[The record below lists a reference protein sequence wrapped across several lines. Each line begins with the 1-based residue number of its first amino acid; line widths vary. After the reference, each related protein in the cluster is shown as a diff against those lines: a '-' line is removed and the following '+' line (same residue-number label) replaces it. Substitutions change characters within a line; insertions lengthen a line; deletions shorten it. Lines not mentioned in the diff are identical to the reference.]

1 MQPIDGV
8 WDCGNQFLKHICFR
22 LNILGF
28 LRFEEMPSTMV
39 CRFRQKRLDYVPG
52 QGQQGTKMINEAE
65 KDPQHNIIIKGAR
78 VHNLKNMDVAI
89 PKNKL
94 VVVTGMSGSG
104 KSSLAFDTL
113 YAEGQRRYVESL
125 SAYARQFLGR
135 MNKPDVDYI
144 KGIAPAIAIEQKVI
158 TSNPRSTV
166 GTSTEIYDYL
176 KLLFSRIGKTIS
188 PVSGG
193 IVKKD
198 TVTDVINFVM
208 GQPNE
213 TQVTVLCPLH
223 PHNNRSLKEELAVL
237 MQKGFVR
244 VEYAGKLSRIE
255 DLLQDMSIID
265 DGAWL
270 AAEVN
275 GDASQISSLKSQI
288 SSVRIVIDRISKNEE
303 DETISRLGDS
313 AQTAFFEGKGD
324 CYVRYKLPDN
334 HKEEERFFCD
344 RFELDG
350 IRFEEPNPNF
360 FSFNNPYG
368 ACKRCE
374 GYGKVI
380 GIDEDLVI
388 PDKSKSVYEGAIA
401 PWRGEKMREWNDVL
415 VKNALK
421 FDFPIHRQ
429 YNQLSEAQQRLL
441 WKGNNHFRGLD
452 SFFKELEEQTYK
464 IQYRVMLSRY
474 RGKTTCPECKGSRLR
489 EDASYVKI
497 SGKSITD
504 IVLMPLDKALAFF
517 SALELNETDVK
528 IGKRLL
534 TEITNRLLFLN
545 DVGLRY
551 LTLNRLS
558 NTLSG
563 GESQRI
569 NLATSLGSSLVGSI
583 YVLDEPSIGLH
594 PRDTQRLISVL
605 KSLRDVG
612 NTVLVVEHE
621 EEIMKAADHIIDIGP
636 EAGTHGGHLVFSGT
650 YDEII
655 KDDNS
660 LTGRYLSG
668 KEQIAIPKT
677 RRKWNDFIEIKGARE
692 NNLKHVSAK
701 FPLGVL
707 TVVTGVSGSGKTS
720 LVKRILAPALQKVLG
735 NYNGEQTG
743 AYDAIEGDYQK
754 VEQVELVDQNP
765 IGRSSRSNPVTYVK
779 AWDEIRNLYAGQA
792 RAKAAGLKPSAFS
805 FNVEGGRCD
814 VCQGEGEV
822 KIEMQFM
829 ADIYLTCE
837 TCGGKRFKQH
847 ILDITYKDKSVA
859 DVLSMTI
866 EEAIEFFAKE
876 PKIVNRIKPL
886 MDVGLGYV
894 QLGQSSNTLSGGEAQ
909 RIKLASFLVKGNNA
923 NKTLFIFDE
932 PTTGLHFADIKKL
945 LKSFDALLDQGN
957 TIIVIEHNMDV
968 IKCADWIIDI
978 GPEGGDNGG
987 KVVFEGV
994 PEDLIKKADSYTGA
1008 FLKERF

>member
-1 MQPIDGV
+1 
-8 WDCGNQFLKHICFR
+8 
-22 LNILGF
+22 
-28 LRFEEMPSTMV
+28 
-39 CRFRQKRLDYVPG
+39 
-52 QGQQGTKMINEAE
+52 MIKEAE
-65 KDPQHNIIIKGAR
+65 KDPQKHIIIKGAR

-125 SAYARQFLGR
+125 SSYARQFLGR

-193 IVKKD
+193 VVKKD
-198 TVTDVINFVM
+198 TVTDVVNFVTSLAD
-208 GQPNE
+208 E
-213 TQVTVLCPLH
+213 TQVTIICPLH

-237 MQKGFVR
+237 MQKGFIR
-244 VEYAGKLSRIE
+244 VEYNGELNRIE
-255 DLLQDMSIID
+255 SMLEDESI
-265 DGAWL
+265 ANV
-270 AAEVN
+270 A
-275 GDASQISSLKSQI
+275 QISDTAL
-288 SSVRIVIDRISKNEE
+288 RIVIDRITKNTEE
-303 DETISRLGDS
+303 ETLSRLADS
-313 AQTAFFEGKGD
+313 VQTGFFEGKGD
-324 CYVRYKLPDN
+324 VFVRYREPEADN
-334 HKEEERFFCD
+334 EIEKFFCD

-350 IRFEEPNPNF
+350 IRFEEPTANF

-388 PDKSKSVYEGAIA
+388 PDKSKTVYEGAIA
-401 PWRGEKMREWNDVL
+401 PWRGEKMREWNDKL
-415 VKNALK
+415 VKSAIK

-429 YNQLSEAQQRLL
+429 YNQLTPEQQQLL
-441 WKGNNHFRGLD
+441 WTGNQYFRGLNE
-452 SFFKELEEQTYK
+452 FFKEMEEQTYK
-464 IQYRVMLSRY
+464 IQYRVLLSRY

-489 EDASYVKI
+489 KDAAYVKI
-497 SGKSITD
+497 EGRSITD
-504 IVLMPLDKALAFF
+504 IVLMPLDE
-517 SALELNETDVK
+517 ALEFFGSLALSPNDVK

-534 TEITNRLLFLN
+534 LEITNRLRFLN
-545 DVGLRY
+545 DVGLSY

-569 NLATSLGSSLVGSI
+569 NLATSLGSSLVGSV

-594 PRDTQRLISVL
+594 PRDTQRLVGVL

-636 EAGTHGGHLVFSGT
+636 EAGTHGGNLIFTGT
-650 YDEII
+650 YDQII
-655 KDDNS
+655 VDDNS
-660 LTGRYLSG
+660 LTGKYLSG
-668 KEQIAIPKT
+668 REEIAIPKL
-677 RRKWNDFIEIKGARE
+677 RRKWSDFIELKGARE
-692 NNLKHVSAK
+692 NNLNHVSAK

-720 LVKRILAPALQKVLG
+720 LVKRVLAPALQKTLG
-735 NYNGEQTG
+735 NYTGEQSG
-743 AYDAIEGDYQK
+743 SFDSLEGDYAK
-754 VEQVELVDQNP
+754 IEQVELVDQNP

-779 AWDEIRNLYAGQA
+779 AWDDIRNLYASQPA
-792 RAKAAGLKPSAFS
+792 AKAGGLKPSAFS

-829 ADIYLTCE
+829 ADIFLTCE
-837 TCGGKRFKQH
+837 ACGGKRFKQH
-847 ILDITYKDKSVA
+847 ILDITYNEKNVSE
-859 DVLSMTI
+859 VLDLTI
-866 EEAIEFFAKE
+866 DEALEFFAKE
-876 PKIVNRIKPL
+876 AKIVAKIKPL
-886 MDVGLGYV
+886 VDVGLGYV

-909 RIKLASFLVKGNNA
+909 RIKLASFLVKGNNTH
-923 NKTLFIFDE
+923 KTLFIFDE

-945 LKSFDALLDQGN
+945 LKSFDALLEHGN

-968 IKCADWIIDI
+968 IKCADWVIDI
-978 GPEGGDNGG
+978 GPEGGNRGG
-987 KVVFEGV
+987 NVVFEGV
-994 PEDLIKKADSYTGA
+994 PEDLIKQEGSFTGE
-1008 FLKERF
+1008 FLKERFEVK

>member
-1 MQPIDGV
+1 
-8 WDCGNQFLKHICFR
+8 
-22 LNILGF
+22 
-28 LRFEEMPSTMV
+28 MV
-39 CRFRQKRLDYVPG
+39 NVTEQDS
-52 QGQQGTKMINEAE
+52 QQ
-65 KDPQHNIIIKGAR
+65 NIIIKGAR
-78 VHNLKNMDVAI
+78 VHNLKNIDVAI
-89 PKNKL
+89 PKNQL
-94 VVVTGMSGSG
+94 VVITGMSGSG

-125 SAYARQFLGR
+125 SSYARQFLGR

-188 PVSGG
+188 PVSGRQ
-193 IVKKD
+193 VKKD
-198 TVTDVINFVM
+198 TVTDVVEFVKTL
-208 GQPNE
+208 PDD

-223 PHNNRSLKEELAVL
+223 PHNKRTIKEELAVL
-237 MQKGFVR
+237 LQKGFVR
-244 VEYAGKLSRIE
+244 VEYRGRMARIENLLEDETLANDMLTREDDLRIIIDRITKNEEEETLSRI
-255 DLLQDMSIID
+255 
-265 DGAWL
+265 
-270 AAEVN
+270 
-275 GDASQISSLKSQI
+275 
-288 SSVRIVIDRISKNEE
+288 
-303 DETISRLGDS
+303 GDS
-313 AQTAFFEGKGD
+313 VQTAFFEGKGD
-324 CYVRYKLPDN
+324 CFVRYQQPDVD
-334 HKEEERFFCD
+334 EETEAFFCD

-350 IRFEEPNPNF
+350 IRFEEPTPNF

-374 GYGKVI
+374 GYGKII

-388 PDKSKSVYEGAIA
+388 PDKSKTIYDGAIA
-401 PWRGEKMREWNDVL
+401 PWRGEKMREWNDTL
-415 VKNALK
+415 VRYANN
-421 FDFPIHRQ
+421 FDFPIHRP
-429 YNQLSEAQQRLL
+429 YSQLTDKQKDLL
-441 WKGNNHFRGLD
+441 WKGNKWFRGLD
-452 SFFKELEEQTYK
+452 EFFKELEEQTYK

-489 EDASYVKI
+489 QDASYVNV
-497 SGKSITD
+497 SDKSITD
-504 IVLMPLDKALAFF
+504 IVLMPLDKALEFF
-517 SALELNETDVK
+517 VTLDLNAHDEK
-528 IGKRLL
+528 IARRLL
-534 TEITNRLLFLN
+534 TEITNRIGFLN
-545 DVGLRY
+545 DVGLSY

-621 EEIMKAADHIIDIGP
+621 EEIMQAADHLIDIGP
-636 EAGTHGGHLVFSGT
+636 AAGTHGGNLIFSGT
-650 YDEII
+650 FEQIINDDE
-655 KDDNS
+655 S

-668 KEQIAIPKT
+668 KDEIAIPT
-677 RRKWNDFIEIKGARE
+677 QRRKWSNFIQIKGARE
-692 NNLKHVSAK
+692 NNLKNVNVK
-701 FPLGVL
+701 FPLQVL
-707 TVVTGVSGSGKTS
+707 TCVTGVSGSGKTS
-720 LVKRILAPALQKVLG
+720 LVKRILHPALQKALG
-735 NYNGEQTG
+735 NYSGEQTG
-743 AYDAIEGDYQK
+743 AYDTIEGDY
-754 VEQVELVDQNP
+754 VLIENVELVDQNP

-779 AWDEIRNLYAGQA
+779 AWDEIRNLYAAQPA
-792 RAKAAGLKPSAFS
+792 AKAGGLKPSAFS

-829 ADIYLTCE
+829 ADIFLPCE
-837 TCGGKRFKQH
+837 ACNGKRFKQH
-847 ILDITYKDKSVA
+847 VLDVTYQDKNVSE
-859 DVLSMTI
+859 VLDMTI
-866 EEAIEFFAKE
+866 DEALEFFRKE
-876 PKIVNRIKPL
+876 PKIFNKLKPL
-886 MDVGLGYV
+886 QDVGLGYV

-909 RIKLASFLVKGNNA
+909 RIKLASFLIKGNNTS
-923 NKTLFIFDE
+923 KTLFIFDE

-945 LKSFDALLDQGN
+945 LKSFDALIDQGN

-968 IKCADWIIDI
+968 IKCADWVIDI

-987 KVVFEGV
+987 KVIFEGV
-994 PEDLIKKADSYTGA
+994 PEDIIKEKKSYTGQ
-1008 FLKERF
+1008 FLKERLKK

>member
-1 MQPIDGV
+1 
-8 WDCGNQFLKHICFR
+8 
-22 LNILGF
+22 
-28 LRFEEMPSTMV
+28 
-39 CRFRQKRLDYVPG
+39 
-52 QGQQGTKMINEAE
+52 MIQEAE
-65 KDPQHNIIIKGAR
+65 KDPQKHIIIKGAR

-94 VVVTGMSGSG
+94 VVITGMSGSG

-125 SAYARQFLGR
+125 SSYARQFLGR

-198 TVTDVINFVM
+198 SVTDVINFIM
-208 GQPNE
+208 DLPLD
-213 TQVTVLCPLH
+213 TQVTILCPLH

-237 MQKGFVR
+237 MQKGFIR
-244 VEYAGKLSRIE
+244 VEYNGKLNRIE
-255 DLLQDMSIID
+255 SMLEDDSID
-265 DGAWL
+265 NTAFGAKGEVEQVKGKAKAKKA
-270 AAEVN
+270 AAESEADHSQTTTY
-275 GDASQISSLKSQI
+275 DAL
-288 SSVRIVIDRISKNEE
+288 RIVIDRVIKNDE

-313 AQTAFFEGKGD
+313 IQTAFFEGKGD
-324 CYVRYKLPDN
+324 CYVRYKLPESSEVLPTGEDLGGAV
-334 HKEEERFFCD
+334 EQERFFCD

-350 IRFEEPNPNF
+350 IRFEEPSPNF

-388 PDKSKSVYEGAIA
+388 PDKSKTVYEGAIA
-401 PWRGEKMREWNDVL
+401 PWRGEKMREWNDRL
-415 VKNALK
+415 VKSAIK

-429 YNQLSEAQQRLL
+429 YNQLTPEQQQLL
-441 WKGNNHFRGLD
+441 WSGNQYFRGLD
-452 SFFKELEEQTYK
+452 DFFKEMEEQTYK
-464 IQYRVMLSRY
+464 IQYRVLLSRY

-489 EDASYVKI
+489 KDASYVKI
-497 SGKSITD
+497 DGKSITD
-504 IVLMPLDKALAFF
+504 IVLMPLDTALAFF
-517 SALELNETDVK
+517 SSLNLSPTDVK

-534 TEITNRLLFLN
+534 LEINNRLQFLN
-545 DVGLRY
+545 DVGLSY

-569 NLATSLGSSLVGSI
+569 NLATSLGSSLVGSV

-594 PRDTQRLISVL
+594 PRDTQRLVGVL

-636 EAGTHGGHLVFSGT
+636 EAGTHGGNLIFTGT
-650 YDEII
+650 YEQII
-655 KDDNS
+655 VDDNS
-660 LTGRYLSG
+660 LTGKYLSG
-668 KEQIAIPKT
+668 REAIAIPAH
-677 RRKWNDFIEIKGARE
+677 RRKWNDYIEIKGARE
-692 NNLKHVSAK
+692 NNLNHVDAK

-720 LVKRILAPALQKVLG
+720 LVKRVLAPALQKALG

-743 AYDAIEGDYQK
+743 SFDGLDGDIAK
-754 VEQVELVDQNP
+754 IEQVELVDQNP

-779 AWDEIRNLYAGQA
+779 AWDEIRNLYAA
-792 RAKAAGLKPSAFS
+792 LPVAKAAGLKPSAFS

-829 ADIYLTCE
+829 ADIFLTCE
-837 TCGGKRFKQH
+837 SCGGKRFKQH
-847 ILDITYKDKSVA
+847 ILDVTYNEKNVSE
-859 DVLSMTI
+859 VLELTI
-866 EEAIEFFAKE
+866 DEALEFFGKE
-876 PKIVNRIKPL
+876 PKILVKIKPL
-886 MDVGLGYV
+886 VDVGLGYV

-909 RIKLASFLVKGNNA
+909 RIKLASFLVKGNNTH
-923 NKTLFIFDE
+923 KTLFIFDE

-945 LKSFDALLDQGN
+945 LKSFDALLDHGN

-968 IKCADWIIDI
+968 IKCADWVIDI
-978 GPEGGDNGG
+978 GPGGGNRGG
-987 KVVFEGV
+987 NVVFEGV
-994 PEDLIKKADSYTGA
+994 PEDLIKKEDSFTGE
-1008 FLKERF
+1008 FLKERFEVRG

>member
-1 MQPIDGV
+1 MSA
-8 WDCGNQFLKHICFR
+8 
-22 LNILGF
+22 
-28 LRFEEMPSTMV
+28 ES
-39 CRFRQKRLDYVPG
+39 
-52 QGQQGTKMINEAE
+52 E
-65 KDPQHNIIIKGAR
+65 KDPQKNIIIKGAR

-89 PKNKL
+89 PKNQL

-125 SAYARQFLGR
+125 SSYARQFLGR

-176 KLLFSRIGKTIS
+176 KLLYSRIGKTYS

-193 IVKKD
+193 VVKKD
-198 TVTDVINFVM
+198 SVTDVINFIM
-208 GQPNE
+208 AMPDE
-213 TQVTVLCPLH
+213 TQVTILAPLH
-223 PHNNRSLKEELAVL
+223 PHNDRSLKEELAVL

-244 VEYAGKLSRIE
+244 VEFHGKIERIE
-255 DLLQDMSIID
+255 SVL
-265 DGAWL
+265 
-270 AAEVN
+270 E
-275 GDASQISSLKSQI
+275 DASIDESLKVKGESKKANEDQSI
-288 SSVRIVIDRISKNEE
+288 KIVVDRVTKNNE

-313 AQTAFFEGKGD
+313 IQTAFFEGKGD
-324 CYVRYKLPDN
+324 CYVRYIDG
-334 HKEEERFFCD
+334 EEEKEHFFCD
-344 RFELDG
+344 RFELDD
-350 IRFEEPNPNF
+350 IKFEEPTPNF

-388 PDKSKSVYEGAIA
+388 PDKSKTVYEGAIA
-401 PWRGEKMREWNDVL
+401 PWRGEKMREWNDEL
-415 VKNALK
+415 VKNSLK

-429 YNQLSEAQQRLL
+429 YNQLTEKEQRLL
-441 WKGNNHFRGLD
+441 WTGNKYFRGLD
-452 SFFKELEEQTYK
+452 EFFKEMEAQTYK

-474 RGKTTCPECKGSRLR
+474 RGKTTCPDCKGSRLR
-489 EDASYVKI
+489 QDASYVKI
-497 SGKSITD
+497 DGKSITD
-504 IVLMPLDKALAFF
+504 VVLMPLDKALEFF
-517 SALELNETDVK
+517 NTIELNENDTKV
-528 IGKRLL
+528 GKRLL
-534 TEITNRLLFLN
+534 MEITNRLVFLN
-545 DVGLRY
+545 DVGLSY

-594 PRDTQRLISVL
+594 PRDTQRLIGVL

-636 EAGTHGGHLVFSGT
+636 AAGTHGGELIFSGT
-650 YDEII
+650 YNEII
-655 KDDNS
+655 KDKNS
-660 LTGRYLSG
+660 LTGKYLSG
-668 KEQIAIPKT
+668 EEEIAIPT
-677 RRKWNDFIEIKGARE
+677 SRRKWHDFIEIKGARE
-692 NNLKHVSAK
+692 NNLQHVTAK

-707 TVVTGVSGSGKTS
+707 SVVTGVSGSGKTS
-720 LVKRILAPALQKVLG
+720 LVKRILAPALQKALG

-743 AYDAIEGDYQK
+743 SYDSIDGDYQK
-754 VEQVELVDQNP
+754 IEQVEMVDQNP

-779 AWDEIRNLYAGQA
+779 AWDEIRNLYATQPA
-792 RAKAAGLKPSAFS
+792 SKAAGLKPSAFS

-829 ADIYLTCE
+829 ADIFLTCE
-837 TCGGKRFKQH
+837 ACNGQRFKQH
-847 ILDITYKDKSVA
+847 ILDVTYNEKNVA
-859 DVLSMTI
+859 EVLHLTI
-866 EEAIEFFAKE
+866 DEALEFFAKE
-876 PKIVNRIKPL
+876 PKIIAKIKPL
-886 MDVGLGYV
+886 VDVGLGYV

-909 RIKLASFLVKGNNA
+909 RIKLASFLVKGNNTA
-923 NKTLFIFDE
+923 KTLFIFDE

-945 LKSFDALLDQGN
+945 LKSFEALLDHGN

-968 IKCADWIIDI
+968 IKCADWVIDI
-978 GPEGGDNGG
+978 GPEGGDRGG
-987 KVVFEGV
+987 KVVFEGM
-994 PEDLIKKADSYTGA
+994 PEDLIKEKNSYTGK

>member
-1 MQPIDGV
+1 
-8 WDCGNQFLKHICFR
+8 
-22 LNILGF
+22 
-28 LRFEEMPSTMV
+28 
-39 CRFRQKRLDYVPG
+39 
-52 QGQQGTKMINEAE
+52 MINEAD
-65 KDPQHNIIIKGAR
+65 KDPQKHIIIKGSR
-78 VHNLKNMDVAI
+78 VHNLKNLDVAI

-176 KLLFSRIGKTIS
+176 KLLFSRIGKTVS
-188 PVSGG
+188 PVSGQV
-193 IVKKD
+193 VKKD
-198 TVTDVINFVM
+198 SVTDVINFIM
-208 GQPNE
+208 TLPDD
-213 TQVTVLCPLH
+213 TQATILCPLH
-223 PHNNRSLKEELAVL
+223 PHNNRSIKEELAVL

-244 VEYAGKLSRIE
+244 VEFDGRIQRIE
-255 DLLQDMSIID
+255 ALLEDEAVEESTLTTEH
-265 DGAWL
+265 GL
-270 AAEVN
+270 
-275 GDASQISSLKSQI
+275 
-288 SSVRIVIDRISKNEE
+288 RIVVDRVTKDTT
-303 DETISRLGDS
+303 DETFSRLGDS
-313 AQTAFFEGKGD
+313 IQTAFFEGKGD
-324 CYVRYKLPDN
+324 CYVRYQEPEAS
-334 HKEEERFFCD
+334 EEKERFFCD

-350 IRFEEPNPNF
+350 IKFEEPSPNF

-374 GYGKVI
+374 GYGKVM
-380 GIDEDLVI
+380 GIDEDLVV
-388 PDKSKSVYEGAIA
+388 PDKSKTVYEGAIA
-401 PWRGEKMREWNDVL
+401 PWRGEKMREWNDQL
-415 VKNALK
+415 VKNSLK

-429 YNQLSEAQQRLL
+429 YNQLTAKEQKLL
-441 WKGNNHFRGLD
+441 WTGNKYFRGLD
-452 SFFKELEEQTYK
+452 EFFREMEAQTYK

-474 RGKTTCPECKGSRLR
+474 RGKTTCPDCKGSRLR
-489 EDASYVKI
+489 MDATYVKI
-497 SGKSITD
+497 NDHSITD
-504 IVLMPLDKALAFF
+504 VVLMPLDTALAFF
-517 SALELNETDVK
+517 KGLTLSETDVK
-528 IGKRLL
+528 VGKRLL
-534 TEITNRLLFLN
+534 AEITSRLSFLN
-545 DVGLRY
+545 DVGLSY

-594 PRDTQRLISVL
+594 PRDTERLITVL

-621 EEIMKAADHIIDIGP
+621 EEIMKAADHVIDIGP
-636 EAGTHGGHLVFSGT
+636 EAGTHGGELVFSGT
-650 YDEII
+650 YEEII
-655 KDDNS
+655 KADNS

-668 KEQIAIPKT
+668 KEKIEIPT
-677 RRKWNDFIEIKGARE
+677 HRRKWSDFIEIKGARE
-692 NNLKHVSAK
+692 NNLQHVTAK
-701 FPLGVL
+701 FPLGVF
-707 TVVTGVSGSGKTS
+707 TAVTGVSGSGKTS
-720 LVKRILAPALQKVLG
+720 LVKRILAPALMKTLG

-743 AYDAIEGDYQK
+743 SYDAIEGDYAK
-754 VEQVELVDQNP
+754 IEQVEMVDQNP

-779 AWDEIRNLYAGQA
+779 AWDEIRNLFAA
-792 RAKAAGLKPSAFS
+792 RPVAKAAGLKPSAFS

-829 ADIYLTCE
+829 ADIFLTCE

-847 ILDITYKDKSVA
+847 ILDVTYNDKNVA
-859 DVLSMTI
+859 DILAMTI
-866 EEAIEFFAKE
+866 EDALEFFASE
-876 PKIVNRIKPL
+876 PKILAKIKPL

-909 RIKLASFLVKGNNA
+909 RIKLASFLVKGNNPH
-923 NKTLFIFDE
+923 KTLFIFDE

-945 LKSFDALLDQGN
+945 LKSFDALLEHGN

-968 IKCADWIIDI
+968 IKCADWVIDI
-978 GPEGGDNGG
+978 GPEGGDRGG

-994 PEDLIKKADSYTGA
+994 PEDLIKVKDSYTGR